1 LDLRT
6 FGASGPLAS
15 AIGVGCS
22 RLGGVFSSA
31 SSYRDEL
38 KLVNGAID
46 AGINFFD
53 TSDLYSQGQSE
64 VLLGK
69 AVRSR
74 RSEVILATKGGYVRS
89 RESRLLARAKPIARP
104 LIRALRVKRPHAAG
118 GTAVGPIMQD
128 FTPDYLAEAV
138 EGSLRRLRTD
148 YIDIYQLHSPPA
160 DVIEAGRYV
169 EVLDRL
175 RTEGKILRFG
185 IAADQAADVAAFDRH
200 PSISSLQVPF
210 SIVDQSAGR
219 LVFPKASGSAVG
231 VIARSCFA
239 AGLLVSSLSEDE
251 LRGRT
256 PEWRTILAFRSKA
269 EMFGR
274 TPREAAL
281 QFNLAADAI
290 AVTILGMST
299 PQHLRQI
306 LDAYEAP
313 ALSTQERA
321 AFVDLDRV

>member
-1 LDLRT
+1 
-6 FGASGPLAS
+6 
-15 AIGVGCS
+15 
-22 RLGGVFSSA
+22 VFSTGT
-31 SSYRDEL
+31 SYRDEL
-38 KLVNGAID
+38 SLVNAAID

-74 RSEVILATKGGYVRS
+74 RSEVVLATKGGYLRS
-89 RESRLLARAKPIARP
+89 PESRLLARAKPIARP
-104 LIRALRVKRPHAAG
+104 LVRALRLERRHAPG
-118 GTAVGPIMQD
+118 GTAAGPIMQD
-128 FTPDYLAEAV
+128 FTPDYLAKAV

-148 YIDIYQLHSPPA
+148 YIDIYQLHSPAA

-185 IAADQAADVAAFDRH
+185 IAADQAADVAAFDVL
-200 PSISSLQVPF
+200 PSIASLQVPF

-219 LVFPKASGSAVG
+219 LVLPKASGSPVG

-256 PEWRTILAFRSKA
+256 PAWRTILAVRSKA
-269 EMFGR
+269 QMFGR
-274 TPREAAL
+274 TPREVAL

-306 LDAYEAP
+306 RDAYEAP
-313 ALSTQERA
+313 ALTIDERSA
-321 AFVDLDRV
+321 LVDLDRV

>member
-1 LDLRT
+1 
-6 FGASGPLAS
+6 
-15 AIGVGCS
+15 
-22 RLGGVFSSA
+22 
-31 SSYRDEL
+31 
-38 KLVNGAID
+38 
-46 AGINFFD
+46 
-53 TSDLYSQGQSE
+53 
-64 VLLGK
+64 
-69 AVRSR
+69 
-74 RSEVILATKGGYVRS
+74 
-89 RESRLLARAKPIARP
+89 
-104 LIRALRVKRPHAAG
+104 
-118 GTAVGPIMQD
+118 MQD
-128 FTPDYLAEAV
+128 FTPDYLAKAV

-148 YIDIYQLHSPPA
+148 YIDIYQLHSPAA

-185 IAADQAADVAAFDRH
+185 IAADQAADVAAFDLL

-219 LVFPKASGSAVG
+219 LVLPKASGSAVG

-251 LRGRT
+251 LRSRT
-256 PEWRTILAFRSKA
+256 PAWRTILAFRSKA
-269 EMFGR
+269 QMFGR
-274 TPREAAL
+274 TPREVAL

-306 LDAYEAP
+306 LEAYEAP
-313 ALSTQERA
+313 ALTPEQRA
-321 AFVDLDRV
+321 ALVDLDRV